1 MEYLLLE
8 SLYLKWFIHCR
19 SLQDEKSSLEE
30 QVRLL
35 EQSQGYLKNQVAKL
49 VNDTEKREELAD
61 LSERLLATERRELDL
76 KEKLHSLQMAEKEID
91 LALQEQRKMN
101 EDLKSELKDQDELV
115 S

>member
-1 MEYLLLE
+1 MQE
-8 SLYLKWFIHCR
+8 
-19 SLQDEKSSLEE
+19 EKSSLEE